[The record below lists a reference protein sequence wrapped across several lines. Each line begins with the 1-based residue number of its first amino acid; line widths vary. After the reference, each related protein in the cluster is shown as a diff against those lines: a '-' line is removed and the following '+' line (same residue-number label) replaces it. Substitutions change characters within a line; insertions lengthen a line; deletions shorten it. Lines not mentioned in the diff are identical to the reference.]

1 MFFDLRRR
9 RLDAWPNVGLSKKRA
24 QVLSTQRTGQGSDE
38 FQSSLIDAG
47 NLTDIEVMSVL
58 DLQEDGFRSDD
69 RVRVVRIGEDGR
81 ITFSMP
87 EMVGQYVLIEEKE
100 GHILLSPFDLRS
112 DMLYNSSIAKL
123 GSQLHFVPADSDAL
137 PEA

>member
-1 MFFDLRRR
+1 
-9 RLDAWPNVGLSKKRA
+9 
-24 QVLSTQRTGQGSDE
+24 
-38 FQSSLIDAG
+38 
-47 NLTDIEVMSVL
+47 MSVL

-112 DMLYNSSIAKL
+112 DLLYNSSIAKL
-123 GSQLHFVPADSDAL
+123 GSQLHFVPASSDAL